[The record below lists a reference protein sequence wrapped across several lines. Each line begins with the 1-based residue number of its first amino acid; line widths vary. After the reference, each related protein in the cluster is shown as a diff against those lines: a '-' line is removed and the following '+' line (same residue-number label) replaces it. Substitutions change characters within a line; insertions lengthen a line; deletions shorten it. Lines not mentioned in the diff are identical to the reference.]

1 MYRVKDS
8 ASVRDLS
15 YSKLRDREVI
25 LEVVVCRGR
34 VRAEFAAKI
43 IGAVWWH
50 GRLLELDL
58 ESSQKSA
65 AVSFTGVLAQ
75 EPAS

>member
-8 ASVRDLS
+8 GALRGLS
-15 YSKLRDREVI
+15 YCRLRDREVI

-50 GRLLELDL
+50 GRLFELICWYKDTIINA
-58 ESSQKSA
+58 S
-65 AVSFTGVLAQ
+65 VSGGVL
-75 EPAS
+75 